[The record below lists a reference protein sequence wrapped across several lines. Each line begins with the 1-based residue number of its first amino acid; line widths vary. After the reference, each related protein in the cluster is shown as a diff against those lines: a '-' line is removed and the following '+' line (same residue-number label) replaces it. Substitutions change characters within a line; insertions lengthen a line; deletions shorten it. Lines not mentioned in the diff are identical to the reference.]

1 MHIRIKPNCSLSPKG
16 LITALGLI
24 AGISIS
30 ISIFFWF
37 VGVPW
42 ILPFALLE
50 TILITIAFIIHA
62 KSVCDF
68 DEITLHEDKLIVRQE
83 RKGQILEHRFK
94 RGFFQVSMMQQ
105 EKAPIRIHESGKH
118 VQIGEWL
125 THRETLNLFE

>member
-1 MHIRIKPNCSLSPKG
+1 M
-16 LITALGLI
+16 
-24 AGISIS
+24 
-30 ISIFFWF
+30 
-37 VGVPW
+37 
-42 ILPFALLE
+42 PFALLE

-125 THRETLNLFE
+125 THRETLNLFEQMKTISKLDLYASQATKMDVNLE